1 MNLANLSE
9 KIKSIFLHDFFS
21 SLNSELKNRNT
32 ELLSNLSKVN
42 SNLSSIKTPSSL
54 KEYII
59 TNIPPEGIIIDVS
72 GEYKFGNDIIWS
84 PNNSCTAITINA
96 DNVTLDLNQ
105 FILSVN
111 PSTFVNNNG
120 AQFNGISV
128 LESTNIVIQNGSID
142 KVSYYGVNIS
152 KSLDIKIDN
161 ITIGNINYIETS
173 KKDLTPCGIFIESTD
188 GFYIQNSIVQNVSVT
203 APSCA
208 GIQVIKSNDG
218 KVSNCR
224 LEKFLN
230 NDGGVQGFSY
240 ISSTKILTQNCTC
253 ENFQSHY
260 QGITMTTGHTVI
272 GYVPIFCDQL
282 EFNDCSSTSMTGCCD
297 DCHGM
302 SVFLDTNVVVNNFRA
317 LKITDGV
324 TPRNTGAKATG
335 LEVYGSNII
344 INNCKAK
351 DIKAIIPQDL
361 QSAGFSAWGNNITF
375 NDCVADNVTVTDA
388 EGTPSA
394 SYGYGIGFGWAPDPR
409 SEFNEVANNVKYNNC
424 TTYNCQIGFDTW
436 YHTNSNWNEVMS
448 HGGEIFILVQPN
460 ATRTLSMDQC
470 SESPNGKYQ
479 QVSLT
484 NRAKNNTY
492 PMIKKT

>member
-173 KKDLTPCGIFIESTD
+173 KKRS
-188 GFYIQNSIVQNVSVT
+188 NS
-203 APSCA
+203 
-208 GIQVIKSNDG
+208 
-218 KVSNCR
+218 
-224 LEKFLN
+224 L
-230 NDGGVQGFSY
+230 
-240 ISSTKILTQNCTC
+240 
-253 ENFQSHY
+253 
-260 QGITMTTGHTVI
+260 
-272 GYVPIFCDQL
+272 
-282 EFNDCSSTSMTGCCD
+282 
-297 DCHGM
+297 
-302 SVFLDTNVVVNNFRA
+302 
-317 LKITDGV
+317 
-324 TPRNTGAKATG
+324 RNI
-335 LEVYGSNII
+335 Y
-344 INNCKAK
+344 
-351 DIKAIIPQDL
+351 
-361 QSAGFSAWGNNITF
+361 
-375 NDCVADNVTVTDA
+375 
-388 EGTPSA
+388 
-394 SYGYGIGFGWAPDPR
+394 
-409 SEFNEVANNVKYNNC
+409 
-424 TTYNCQIGFDTW
+424 
-436 YHTNSNWNEVMS
+436 
-448 HGGEIFILVQPN
+448 
-460 ATRTLSMDQC
+460 
-470 SESPNGKYQ
+470 
-479 QVSLT
+479 
-484 NRAKNNTY
+484 
-492 PMIKKT
+492 